1 MASISL
7 LDELERNHLRALWA
21 VAGQSLSDE
30 PRACEAACH
39 WSWELLKALAN
50 RSASEVSMT
59 DADRRVLILT
69 NPASG
74 RVPVSTGTLIAAIQV
89 LNPGEIAEPHRHS
102 IAAVRIITDHDGGIT
117 TVDSKKMPMVAG
129 DLILTPP
136 WSWHGHQNDSDR
148 RSMWIDVLDV
158 PLVANLDG
166 IFFQHPDDQSPKIKD
181 ARWDL
186 QATWSAAGVIPAHLI
201 SPANHLQKLRYPWAE
216 VKAALNALPLHSDSP
231 QRIRYVNP
239 IDGGPVMPTV
249 DCYAM
254 RLEAGRS
261 TTPWR
266 STASTICF
274 VVEGSGTSCIGDQ
287 RISWSQNDVFTVP
300 NWRWTVHATDTDAA
314 YLIQASNTDMLRKL
328 GLLRE
333 EQGLDES
340 P

>member
-21 VAGQSLSDE
+21 VAGQSLPDE
-30 PRACEAACH
+30 PRASEAPFH
-39 WSWELLKALAN
+39 WSWELLKTLAN
-50 RSASEVSMT
+50 RSANEVSMT

-74 RVPVSTGTLIAAIQV
+74 RVPVSAGTLIAAIQV
-89 LNPGEIAEPHRHS
+89 LNPGETAEPHRHS

-117 TVDSKKMPMVAG
+117 TVGSNKMPMIAG

-166 IFFQHPDDQSPKIKD
+166 IFFQHPDDKSPKIKD
-181 ARWDL
+181 AQWDS
-186 QATWSAAGVIPAHLI
+186 QATWSYAGVDPEHSRLA
-201 SPANHLQKLRYPWAE
+201 STDLQKLRYPWAE
-216 VKAALNALPLHSDSP
+216 VKAALNAIPADSDSS
-231 QRIRYVNP
+231 RIIRYVNP
-239 IDGGPVMPTV
+239 IDGGAVMPTV
-249 DCYAM
+249 DCCAM

-261 TTPWR
+261 TSPWR

-287 RISWSQNDVFTVP
+287 RISWSRNDVFTVP
-300 NWRWTVHATDTDAA
+300 NWRWTVHAANADPA
-314 YLIQASNTDMLRKL
+314 YLIQASNSDMLKRL

-333 EQGLDES
+333 ERG
-340 P
+340 

>member
-30 PRACEAACH
+30 PRASEAACH

-50 RSASEVSMT
+50 RAASEVSMT

-102 IAAVRIITDHDGGIT
+102 IAAVRIITDYDGGIT
-117 TVDSKKMPMVAG
+117 TVDSNKMPMVAG

-181 ARWDL
+181 ARWDP
-186 QATWSAAGVIPAHLI
+186 QATWSAAGVIPAHSI
-201 SPANHLQKLRYPWAE
+201 STANHLQKLRYPWAE
-216 VKAALNALPLHSDSP
+216 VKAALNALPPHSDSP

-239 IDGGPVMPTV
+239 IDGGPVMPTL
-249 DCYAM
+249 DCCAM
-254 RLEAGRS
+254 RLEARRS
-261 TTPWR
+261 TFPWR

-274 VVEGSGTSCIGDQ
+274 VVEGNGTSCIGDQ

-300 NWRWTVHATDTDAA
+300 NWRWAVHAADTDAA

-333 EQGLDES
+333 ERG
-340 P
+340 